1 MPHDVFVFKEEI
13 HILTSSWFTKVNVK
27 DVNIL
32 LVIYALNTFLFSV
45 FILLANFGPIP
56 TKNSLK
62 RLQISWGSVIALE
75 STIILSRIFRWLL
88 DLHIISDM
96 VFQIAYIFLLFFS
109 KTSL

>member
-1 MPHDVFVFKEEI
+1 MPQDVFVFKEEI
-13 HILTSSWFTKVNVK
+13 K

-32 LVIYALNTFLFSV
+32 LVIYALNTSLFSV

-75 STIILSRIFRWLL
+75 STIILAIIFRWLL

-96 VFQIAYIFLLFFS
+96 VFQITFMFLLFFS

>member
-56 TKNSLK
+56 TKNSFK
-62 RLQISWGSVIALE
+62 QLQISRGL
-75 STIILSRIFRWLL
+75 LLRW
-88 DLHIISDM
+88 S
-96 VFQIAYIFLLFFS
+96 QQ
-109 KTSL
+109 